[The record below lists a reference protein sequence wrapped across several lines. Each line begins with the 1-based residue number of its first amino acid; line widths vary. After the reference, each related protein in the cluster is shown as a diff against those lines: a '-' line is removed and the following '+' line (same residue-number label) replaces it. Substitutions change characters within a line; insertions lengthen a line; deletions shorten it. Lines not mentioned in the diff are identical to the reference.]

1 MALGFAV
8 NSSGLLDIIGHRIA
22 DGVQEMSV
30 LAILFIFGILVL
42 VFATFV
48 SHTVAALII
57 LPIVK
62 QVGEHLPVPHPSLL
76 IIVSLIII
84 VHFISEYIKTERK
97 N

>member
-8 NSSGLLDIIGHRIA
+8 ERSGLLDIIGHRIA
-22 DGVQEMSV
+22 AGVSDMPV

-48 SHTVAALII
+48 SHMVAALII

-62 QVGEHLPVPHPSLL
+62 QVGEHLSPPHPNLL
-76 IIVSLIII
+76 VM
-84 VHFISEYIKTERK
+84 VTY
-97 N
+97 